1 MPTIIDLF
9 EDELTLFVIGMI
21 LLVLFFWY
29 FATDLERRK
38 RNVGTILPLG
48 IVTLCILGL
57 TPLKDRIQGGIDLV
71 GGSSFMLRVQP
82 QEDPQG
88 RLTPVTPEQVGQAI
102 TVIRSRLDDLGT
114 AQPLIARQGE
124 DMIIV
129 QMPGVEPEE
138 AERVRIILETTAR
151 LELREVSPRSE
162 ERDESGRT
170 LATRVEEGDEIV
182 PGYRAYEYTT
192 TDEDGN
198 ERTSDILLNR
208 RVAVGGNHIGRANPS
223 PSRSDAVDITLNRE
237 GTDRMIALTQS
248 MREGQDRIAIVLD
261 GVVISAPVV
270 QSTPLGR
277 NFMISGLRDPGEPQ
291 NLARALM
298 NPLESG
304 LVVEDERSVSATL
317 GAAVVRQ
324 GIWAGVSGLAIT
336 FLFILVYYRIA
347 GIIALVGLSVNMTI
361 LFGIMAMFGFV
372 FTLPGIAGLILTIGI
387 AVDANVLIYERLR
400 EEIDSGKSI
409 RNAIT
414 SAYEKA
420 FSAIFDANITSLITA
435 MILFWL
441 GSSSIKGFAITLTI
455 GLLASMF
462 SSILVTRVLY
472 RWGLDTGV
480 LRQLSFLNLIR
491 SAKYDFLGQA
501 KRAAIASTTLL
512 VVCLA
517 GFGFQREDA
526 LGIDFTGGTLL
537 QFQLG
542 EEEIPF
548 EEVEAALAEVDTTR
562 APFPQE
568 EFTITTGTLLSI
580 RCDTEDSAAISQK
593 LRETFPLLGAR
604 TLTYNL
610 GDEAPS
616 ADAVRE
622 RIDALDPAAG
632 VAVTVDDGVLTVNCD
647 IADYEAIASTLLEAF
662 PAIASLDPDDDM
674 RSAFDIQASTEVVSA
689 LIGTQFLKESL
700 IALGIGLLGIMIYV
714 SIRFEF
720 SFAVGAIAAIL
731 HDVIISVGIVVL
743 FGRELSMI
751 HVGAILTIAG
761 YSVNDTI
768 VIFDRIRE
776 TLLIR
781 GGEVKDIMNE
791 AINATLSRTIITSTT
806 TIITVMLLS
815 VFGGSTLFDFS
826 IVILVG
832 LFVGTYSSIFVAAP
846 IVLWWSSRKG
856 GSLRRDV
863 LATEIAAEAQQ

>member
-1 MPTIIDLF
+1 MPAITSLF
-9 EDELTLFVIGMI
+9 EDPLTLFVIGMI

-38 RNVGTILPLG
+38 RNVGSILTLG

-57 TPLKDRIQGGIDLV
+57 TPLQERIRGGIDLV
-71 GGSSFMLRVQP
+71 GGSSFMLRVQ
-82 QEDPQG
+82 QREDDQG
-88 RLTPVTPEQVGQAI
+88 RLTPVTPEQVRQAI
-102 TVIRSRLDDLGT
+102 TVVQSRLDDLGT
-114 AQPLIARQGE
+114 AQPFIARQGE

-138 AERVRIILETTAR
+138 AERVRIILETTAK

-162 ERDESGRT
+162 EPGPEGRT
-170 LATRVEEGDEIV
+170 LAQRVKAGDEIV
-182 PGYRAYEYTT
+182 PGYRAYTYTM

-198 ERTSDILLNR
+198 ERTSDILLSR
-208 RVAVGGNHIGRANPS
+208 RVAVGGNHIGRANPT
-223 PSRSDAVDITLNRE
+223 PSRTDAVDITLNGE
-237 GTDRMIALTQS
+237 GTDRMIALTQN
-248 MREGQDRIAIVLD
+248 MRPGVDRIAIVLD
-261 GVVISAPVV
+261 GDVISAPVV
-270 QSTPLGR
+270 QSVPLGR
-277 NFMISGLRDPGEPQ
+277 NFMVSGLNDPGEPQ

-298 NPLESG
+298 NPLENG

-317 GAAVVRQ
+317 GAAVVKQ

-336 FLFILVYYRIA
+336 FLFILVYYRVA

-361 LFGIMAMFGFV
+361 LFGVMAMFGFV

-400 EEIDSGKSI
+400 EEIENGKSI

-414 SAYEKA
+414 AAYEKA

-472 RWGLDTGV
+472 RWGLDAGI

-491 SAKYDFLGQA
+491 AAKFDFLGQA
-501 KRAAIASTTLL
+501 KRSALLSGALL
-512 VVCLA
+512 VICLA
-517 GFGFQREDA
+517 GFGVKREDA
-526 LGIDFTGGTLL
+526 LGIDFTGGTLI

-542 EEEIPF
+542 DTELPISEINDAID
-548 EEVEAALAEVDTTR
+548 EVETTR
-562 APFPQE
+562 NFYAQE
-568 EFTITTGTLLSI
+568 EYTITTGYLLSV
-580 RCDTEDSAAISQK
+580 RSDTEDAPAITDK
-593 LRETFPLLGAR
+593 LRESFPLLGAR

-610 GDEAPS
+610 GAESPS
-616 ADAVRE
+616 VDAVRAA
-622 RIDALDPAAG
+622 IDETNPTAG
-632 VAVTVDDGVLTVNCD
+632 VAVTMDDGVLTVNCD
-647 IADYEAIASTLLEAF
+647 IADYEAISSRLVETFPEIAALEGEDVY
-662 PAIASLDPDDDM
+662 SG
-674 RSAFDIQASTEVVSA
+674 FDVQASTEVVSA
-689 LIGTQFLKESL
+689 LIGKEFLKESL
-700 IALGIGLLGIMIYV
+700 IALAIGLLGIMLYV

-720 SFAVGAIAAIL
+720 SFAIGALAAIL
-731 HDVIISVGIVVL
+731 HDVIISVGIIVL

-776 TLLIR
+776 NLLIR

-791 AINATLSRTIITSTT
+791 AINATLSRTVITSTT
-806 TIITVMLLS
+806 TIITVALLS
-815 VFGGSTLFDFS
+815 IFGGSTLFDFS
-826 IVILVG
+826 IVILIG
-832 LFVGTYSSIFVAAP
+832 LIVGTYSSIFVAAP

-856 GSLRRDV
+856 GSLRKDV